1 MRDRRITRRDALKAT
16 ALAAGG
22 VFAAPLTSAAPAPS
36 AVTPALIAAARREG
50 KLAFYSALELSVAE
64 RFGKLFEAKYP
75 GIAVHVERSG
85 AERLFQR
92 IGQLQGSGIGAV
104 DVANSTDPAH
114 YIDWKRSDWLAPYVP
129 GDMAQHFAA
138 EHLDPDGMFA
148 TVCAWLEVIGY
159 NTNLV
164 KREDAPKSYA
174 DLLDPK
180 WRGKLVKAHPSYS
193 GAILT
198 VTYLL
203 VREFGWSYLEK
214 LGQQRVM
221 QVQSAADPPKK
232 IQIGER
238 AVMTEG
244 NDYNLALLKA
254 QGQPVEAVNPVE
266 GSPLVVVSCGIF
278 RNAPN
283 PNAARLFQ
291 SFMFSADAQQV
302 FVDTFAHRSFHGQIK
317 ERPGR
322 APLSAIK
329 VLKADPALVLAQTE
343 EIKARYATIFGV

>member
-1 MRDRRITRRDALKAT
+1 
-16 ALAAGG
+16 
-22 VFAAPLTSAAPAPS
+22 
-36 AVTPALIAAARREG
+36 
-50 KLAFYSALELSVAE
+50 
-64 RFGKLFEAKYP
+64 
-75 GIAVHVERSG
+75 
-85 AERLFQR
+85 
-92 IGQLQGSGIGAV
+92 
-104 DVANSTDPAH
+104 
-114 YIDWKRSDWLAPYVP
+114 
-129 GDMAQHFAA
+129 
-138 EHLDPDGMFA
+138 MFA
-148 TVCAWLEVIGY
+148 TICAWLEVIGY

-164 KREDAPKSYA
+164 KHEDAPKGYA

-203 VREFGWSYLEK
+203 VRELGWSYLEK

-266 GSPLVVVSCGIF
+266 GSPLIVVSCGIF

-291 SFMFSADAQQV
+291 HFMFGAEAQKI
-302 FVDTFAHRSFHGQIK
+302 TGNFAKLSLFTVGLTLVEVKLHNGFNILRRFPIFFGTGNLFRGTGNCLAPEEFLAQALSP
-317 ERPGR
+317 ERAWRIGEHACNPTPSKPMPPGR
-322 APLSAIK
+322 GTVPMRRIGGTMRSECTASGKTACNAMVIRVMRYSPLCQENLFNK
-329 VLKADPALVLAQTE
+329 
-343 EIKARYATIFGV
+343 Y